1 MPPKHDLNKAG
12 QEDSDFPIL
21 CETCLGDNPYV
32 RMSKQAL
39 GKECKICTRPFTIFR
54 WLPGAGMR
62 YKKTEICQTCAKLKN
77 VCQTCLL
84 DLQYGLP
91 TQVRDTALGINSKA
105 PISNINREYHAQN
118 MEGKLEGSSDMIN
131 YDRQDAGG
139 KEVLKRLAR
148 TDPYYKR
155 NRPHICSFYAKGEC
169 ARGDGCP
176 YRHEVPVE
184 NELSK
189 QNIQD
194 RYHGR
199 NDPVARKILSAYAAT
214 TGLTPPEDT
223 TIVSLFLSSLPAEA
237 TNESLI
243 RHFFHSIGIES
254 SKIKSVV
261 VVPTSKCA
269 FVNFVNRTIAED
281 AASRCSVRVQIAGK
295 DVLVRWGRSK
305 PKKNPADLPRAA
317 LPSPTDEPN
326 ASVGEREIASS
337 M

>member
-1 MPPKHDLNKAG
+1 MPPKQAG

-21 CETCLGDNPYV
+21 CETCLGDNPYF
-32 RMSKQAL
+32 RMSKQTL

-118 MEGKLEGSSDMIN
+118 MEGKLEGSSDLIN

-139 KEVLKRLAR
+139 KDVLKRLAR
-148 TDPYYKR
+148 TIHIMLSSSSIYY
-155 NRPHICSFYAKGEC
+155 PSSFLGLTLTPREC

-199 NDPVARKILSAYAAT
+199 NDPVARKILSAYAST
-214 TGLTPPEDT
+214 TGLEPPTDE
-223 TIVSLFLSSLPAEA
+223 TIISLFLSSLPEEA
-237 TNESLI
+237 I
-243 RHFFHSIGIES
+243 
-254 SKIKSVV
+254 V

-269 FVNFVNRTIAED
+269 FINFVSRSIAED

-305 PKKNPADLPRAA
+305 PKKNAPEGSNSSVIRNA
-317 LPSPTDEPN
+317 LPKPSDDVN

>member
-1 MPPKHDLNKAG
+1 MFTPVVVFWGVALRVPDKAG

-32 RMSKQAL
+32 RMSKQSL

-118 MEGKLEGSSDMIN
+118 D
-131 YDRQDAGG
+131 
-139 KEVLKRLAR
+139 VLKRLAR

-199 NDPVARKILSAYAAT
+199 NDPVARKILSAYAQT
-214 TGLTPPEDT
+214 TGLTPPEDES
-223 TIVSLFLSSLPAEA
+223 IVSLFLSSLPSEA
-237 TNESLI
+237 TNESMI
-243 RHFFHSIGIES
+243 RHFFNSIGIES
-254 SKIKSVV
+254 PKIKSVV

-269 FVNFVNRTIAED
+269 FVNFASRSIAED
-281 AASRCSVRVQIAGK
+281 AASRCSVRVQIAAK

-305 PKKNPADLPRAA
+305 PKKNGPEASRAPLSGPADEA
-317 LPSPTDEPN
+317 N

>member
-21 CETCLGDNPYV
+21 CETCLGANPYV
-32 RMSKQAL
+32 RMSKQSL

-91 TQVRDTALGINSKA
+91 TQVRDTALGLNSKA
-105 PISNINREYHAQN
+105 PTSNINREYFAQN
-118 MEGKLEGSSDMIN
+118 MENQLEGTSEMIN

-139 KEVLKRLAR
+139 KDVLKKLAR

-176 YRHEVPVE
+176 YRHELPVE

-199 NDPVARKILSAYAAT
+199 NDPVARKILSTYANS
-214 TGLTPPEDT
+214 TGLTPPEDES
-223 TIVSLFLSSLPAEA
+223 IVSLFLSSLPPEA
-237 TNESLI
+237 TNESII
-243 RHFFHSIGIES
+243 RHFFTSIGIES
-254 SKIKSVV
+254 NKIKSVV
-261 VVPTSKCA
+261 VVPTSRCA
-269 FVNFVNRTIAED
+269 FINFINRGVAED
-281 AASRCSVRVQIAGK
+281 AASRCSVRVQISGK
-295 DVLVRWGRSK
+295 EVMVRWGRSK
-305 PKKNPADLPRAA
+305 PKKNDGNNQSDVNNQDA
-317 LPSPTDEPN
+317 N
-326 ASVGEREIASS
+326 ATIGEREIASS

>member
-21 CETCLGDNPYV
+21 CETCLGANPYV
-32 RMSKQAL
+32 RMSKQSL

-91 TQVRDTALGINSKA
+91 TQVRDTALGLNSKA
-105 PISNINREYHAQN
+105 PTSNINREYFAQN
-118 MEGKLEGSSDMIN
+118 MENKLEGTSELIN

-139 KEVLKRLAR
+139 KDVLKKLAR

-176 YRHEVPVE
+176 YRHELPVE

-199 NDPVARKILSAYAAT
+199 NDPVARKILSTYANS
-214 TGLTPPEDT
+214 TGLTPPEDES
-223 TIVSLFLSSLPAEA
+223 IISLFLSSLPAEA
-237 TNESLI
+237 SNESII
-243 RHFFHSIGIES
+243 RHFFTSIGIETHQ
-254 SKIKSVV
+254 IKSVV
-261 VVPTSKCA
+261 VVPTSRCA
-269 FVNFVNRTIAED
+269 FINFINRRVAED
-281 AASRCSVRVQIAGK
+281 AASRCSVRVQISGK
-295 DVLVRWGRSK
+295 EVMVRWGRSK
-305 PKKNPADLPRAA
+305 PKKKNGDRPLDLNQEEVEG
-317 LPSPTDEPN
+317 TI
-326 ASVGEREIASS
+326 GEREIASS

>member
-1 MPPKHDLNKAG
+1 
-12 QEDSDFPIL
+12 
-21 CETCLGDNPYV
+21 
-32 RMSKQAL
+32 MSKQTL

-118 MEGKLEGSSDMIN
+118 MEGKLEGSSDLIN
-131 YDRQDAGG
+131 YDRQDAGEG
-139 KEVLKRLAR
+139 CLKTTSTNGSIL
-148 TDPYYKR
+148 
-155 NRPHICSFYAKGEC
+155 CEC

-199 NDPVARKILSAYAAT
+199 NDPVARKILSAYAST
-214 TGLTPPEDT
+214 TGLEPPTDE
-223 TIVSLFLSSLPAEA
+223 TIISLFLSSLPEEA
-237 TNESLI
+237 SNESMI
-243 RHFFHSIGIES
+243 RHFFNSIGIES
-254 SKIKSVV
+254 TKIKSVV

-269 FVNFVNRTIAED
+269 FINFVSRSIAED

-305 PKKNPADLPRAA
+305 PKKNAPEGSNSSVIRNA
-317 LPSPTDEPN
+317 LPQTL
-326 ASVGEREIASS
+326 R
-337 M
+337 